1 MSLTFLVPLF
11 LLGIAG
17 IVVPIVVHL
26 TRRQRRNVVHFP
38 SLMFLEKIPYQEQR
52 RRRIQHWFLLSLRA
66 LALILV
72 AAAFARPFLDR
83 TSGGVGAAAGPREVV
98 VLVDRSYSMELA
110 DRMDRARERAAD
122 IFDGL
127 GPLDR
132 ASLVAFDRGAVV
144 TARSTSDRSRLQGAV
159 DTLTV
164 SSGATRYGPA
174 LKVAQTILE
183 ESNLPG
189 GEVYLFSDFQRTG
202 WTGDEGVR
210 LPPGSEV
217 IPMDLGGG
225 ATADNVMI
233 TDVSLPRQIVA
244 GRERVTP
251 TVRIARRGG
260 EEVREIP
267 VTLELDGQQIQ
278 SATASVA
285 PNSAAAVPFQPFTLS
300 QPHTTGTARLPDDP
314 ITTDNTHHFVLSPG
328 TALQVLIVEAAGA
341 QSDVSLYLR
350 GALGISDDG
359 RFDVRTRRSS
369 TVRPADLDGTAV
381 AFLNDVQIDGASAER
396 LRSFVE
402 DGGGLLVAFGQG
414 GGGWPASAADLLPGS
429 VGPIE
434 DRIQGRGGRLGYLD
448 YEHPVFEVFAG
459 PRSGDFTGARFYRA
473 RSLAPS
479 DSAAVLARFDDG
491 SVALAEARHGEG
503 SVMLWTSSL
512 DAFWNDLALQPV
524 FLPWVHRLTEYLGG
538 RAEAVPWFVTGQV
551 VDLAD
556 PDALETAGLVSSEAA
571 GLSEGLDQVALTP
584 SGGTLTLPAG
594 EGPRYLPL
602 DEHGFYTV
610 RRPGSDPE
618 RPFVMAVNVDLEE
631 SDLRRIDP
639 EELVLQ
645 IEASAAPESRDASL
659 GEALE
664 LRREDQERRQ
674 SVWRWLLLAALALF
688 VTETV
693 ISNWLSRKRSGA
705 QGGVTG

>member
-1 MSLTFLVPLF
+1 MSLAFLVPLF

-38 SLMFLEKIPYQEQR
+38 SLMFLQKIPYQEQR

-72 AAAFARPFLDR
+72 AAAFARPFFDR
-83 TSGGVGAAAGPREVV
+83 SSLGALGSGGPREVV
-98 VLVDRSYSMELA
+98 VLVDQSYSMAIGDQME
-110 DRMDRARERAAD
+110 RARQEAER
-122 IFDGL
+122 IFRGL

-132 ASLVAFDRGAVV
+132 ASLVGFSRGADVA
-144 TARSTSDRSRLQGAV
+144 ARSTSDLTRLRGAV
-159 DTLTV
+159 DTLQV
-164 SSGATRYGPA
+164 SSAATRFGPA

-183 ESNLPG
+183 ESTLPS
-189 GEVYLFSDFQRTG
+189 GEVYLLTDFQRNG

-210 LPPGSEV
+210 LPPGSRV
-217 IPMDLGGG
+217 IPVPLGA
-225 ATADNVMI
+225 ATAIDNVMV
-233 TDVSLPRQIVA
+233 TDVSLPRQMVA

-251 TVRIARRGG
+251 TARVVRRGG
-260 EEVREIP
+260 DEPREVV
-267 VTLELDGQQIQ
+267 VTLELDGQELQSQ
-278 SATASVA
+278 TASLLPNSATAVT
-285 PNSAAAVPFQPFTLS
+285 FQPITLS
-300 QPHTTGTARLPDDP
+300 RPHTRGTVRIPDDDL
-314 ITTDNTHHFVLSPG
+314 TTDNTHHFVLSPG
-328 TALQVLIVEAAGA
+328 NALPVLIVEAAQA
-341 QSDVSLYLR
+341 PSDVSLYLR

-359 RFDVRTRRSS
+359 RFEVRTRRSS
-369 TVRPADLDGTAV
+369 TIRPVDLEGVGAV
-381 AFLNDVQIDGASAER
+381 FLNNVLVDGGSAER

-402 DGGGLLVAFGQG
+402 NGGGVFVALGQG
-414 GGGWPASAADLLPGS
+414 AGWPASAADLLPGTI
-429 VGPIE
+429 GQME
-434 DRIQGRGGRLGYLD
+434 DRLQGRGGRLGFLD

-473 RSLAPS
+473 WRMQPA
-479 DSAAVLARFDDG
+479 DSAGILARYDDG
-491 SVALAEARHGEG
+491 SVALAELRHGRG
-503 SVMLWTSSL
+503 RVLVWTSSL

-524 FLPWVHRLTEYLGG
+524 FLPFVHRLAEYLGG

-571 GLSEGLDQVALTP
+571 GLAEGLDQVAVLP
-584 SGGTLTLPAG
+584 SGGTISLPAG

-610 RRPGSDPE
+610 RRPGTDPD
-618 RPFVMAVNVDLEE
+618 RPFVMAVNADLEE
-631 SDLRRIDP
+631 SDLGRIDP

-645 IEASAAPESRDASL
+645 IEASAAPSDGTPALGDAM
-659 GEALE
+659 E

-674 SVWRWLLLAALALF
+674 SFWRWLLVVALGLF
-688 VTETV
+688 VLETV
-693 ISNWLSRKRSGA
+693 VSNWLSRKRGGA
-705 QGGVTG
+705 AGGVAG